1 MIERIKSWS
10 LSLLVVVSVILT
22 YQTWTFQPEY
32 EAFEDTTY
40 VENEPVGETRSL
52 SEAVW
57 PEQIVLHQDED
68 MAAIESNDEA
78 FTEFYETLQ
87 DSRIENLVNL
97 TSSGEAGNEVN
108 EIIENNGGEMAE
120 VIFPTPIAGELIEEL
135 FQIEE
140 DTPYSSIETL
150 DRMYLV
156 DDGPDADSLKI
167 LLVSYQDGGSVFE
180 AQTNFSLS
188 DFRSQYL
195 NNLNA
200 FPSVFALETPE
211 QSGIERSIYLPEDT
225 STYSTV
231 SYTTSE
237 IATDNFLRLL
247 FNEPNYVE
255 QYQEDNGQLSY
266 TDGSR
271 MVNIASD
278 GDSFNYVNPIYGE
291 SVESNQ
297 GNVITSSFDF
307 VNSQGGWTDQ
317 YRLYDI
323 NSAANQEEATYRMIV
338 QGVPVYDTGEP
349 QTSITA
355 VKTGGQIAN
364 YSRPLFELDAN
375 PIDIEE
381 NVTLES
387 GRDIVDQM
395 QGQFDMEE
403 VENVRIGY
411 SVNKDNEVVNF
422 DPSWFIKYGGDWYPF
437 DAAVEEEE
445 E

>member
-1 MIERIKSWS
+1 MIERMKSWT
-10 LSLLVVVSVILT
+10 LSLLVVLSVVLT
-22 YQTWTFQPEY
+22 YQVWTFQPEY
-32 EAFEDTTY
+32 AALEDTTY
-40 VENEPVGETRSL
+40 VESEPVGETRSL
-52 SEAVW
+52 SDAVL
-57 PEQIVLHQDED
+57 PEQIVLHQNEE
-68 MAAIESNDEA
+68 MTAIENNDEA
-78 FTEFYETLQ
+78 FMQFYETLQ
-87 DSRIENLVNL
+87 EARIENLVNL
-97 TSSGEAGNEVN
+97 TSSEEAGTEVN
-108 EIIENNGGEMAE
+108 EIIENSGGDMAE
-120 VIFPTPIAGELIEEL
+120 IIFPTPIAGELIEEL
-135 FQIEE
+135 FEIEE

-156 DDGPDADSLKI
+156 DDGPDADGLKI
-167 LLVSYQDGGSVFE
+167 LLVSYEDGGSVFE
-180 AQTNFSLS
+180 GRTTFSLS
-188 DFRSQYL
+188 DFRSEYL
-195 NNLNA
+195 NNLEA

-211 QSGIERSIYLPEDT
+211 QSGIERNIYLPENT
-225 STYSTV
+225 ATYSTV

-237 IATDNFLRLL
+237 IATDNFLQLL

-255 QYQEDNGQLSY
+255 QYQEDNGELSY

-278 GDSFNYVNPIYGE
+278 GDSFNYVNPIYGD
-291 SVESNQ
+291 SAESNQ

-307 VNSQGGWTDQ
+307 INSQGGWTDE
-317 YRLYDI
+317 YTLYDI
-323 NSAANQEEATYRMIV
+323 DSSASQEEATYRMMV
-338 QGVPVYDTGEP
+338 QGIPVYDTGEP

-395 QGQFDMEE
+395 QGQFDMED
-403 VENVRIGY
+403 VQNVRIGY
-411 SVNKDNEVVNF
+411 NVSKDNEVVNF
-422 DPSWFIKYGGDWYPF
+422 DPSWFIKYGGEWYPF

-445 E
+445 